1 MIEKLNEEYM
11 RLAIKQARKNIKSLD
26 GGPFGACIV
35 KGNEILSVARN
46 LVLVRDATSHAEIN
60 AIRAASR
67 KIKSFDLSGCIIY
80 STTEPCPMCFCAI
93 HWARID
99 TIVHGTT
106 IADVNKL
113 GFNELAIS
121 NEKMKDIGKSDV
133 RVVHGFLLDECA
145 SLLKEWDSLEN
156 KVFY

>member
-99 TIVHGTT
+99 MIVYGTT
-106 IADVNKL
+106 ITDVKKL
-113 GFNELAIS
+113 GFSELVIS
-121 NEKMKDIGKSDV
+121 NDKMRDMGNSDV
-133 RVVHGFLLDECA
+133 KIIHGFLLDECA
-145 SLLKEWDSLEN
+145 SLLREWDSLEN

>member
-46 LVLVRDATSHAEIN
+46 LVLVGDATSHAEIN

-67 KIKSFDLSGCIIY
+67 KMKSFDLSDCIIY
-80 STTEPCPMCFCAI
+80 STTEPCPMCFSAI

-99 TIVHGTT
+99 MIVYGTT
-106 IADVNKL
+106 ITDVKKL
-113 GFNELAIS
+113 GFSELVIS
-121 NEKMKDIGKSDV
+121 NDKMRDMGNSDV
-133 RVVHGFLLDECA
+133 KIIPGFLLDECA
-145 SLLKEWDSLEN
+145 SLLREWDSLEN